1 MEKML
6 RTPYSYHTP
15 LVLNTEAEAYSVP
28 LRTLMFIP
36 TYLCAKCLNLE
47 GLPKHDLDELSKPN
61 IRLQVYVYV
70 PLSTERVTGNDS
82 LPVSRYRYDSH
93 SSCSHVSSSN
103 NGLDVVDPLTETRI
117 VDARHHLFF

>member
-47 GLPKHDLDELSKPN
+47 GLPKHDLGELSKPN
-61 IRLQVYVYV
+61 MFSSFAVADRTKYCDGVDGRI
-70 PLSTERVTGNDS
+70 SS
-82 LPVSRYRYDSH
+82 LPRQK
-93 SSCSHVSSSN
+93 
-103 NGLDVVDPLTETRI
+103 
-117 VDARHHLFF
+117 